1 MQLGTLATLF
11 GIFIVIFGFFMVF
24 SEYCCSI
31 GVNLLRDDITFIRQ
45 CLQQISYN
53 QRKQALKEYANIWTN
68 SMNECQNDVAAEN
81 IGRRAANLYL
91 LNKVSE

>member
-11 GIFIVIFGFFMVF
+11 GIFIDIFGFFMGF

-53 QRKQALKEYANIWTN
+53 QRKQVLDEYANIWTN
-68 SMNECQNDVAAEN
+68 SMNQCQNDVAAEN
-81 IGRRAANLYL
+81 VGRRAANLYL